1 MKFFT
6 QTYLWAIQMFH
17 VEVQGLQIFHGNVSI
32 FLCKYSDS
40 TMSIVHDTAES
51 ETPQCHGLSGANSEF
66 SFFLT

>member
-32 FLCKYSDS
+32 FYVNIL
-40 TMSIVHDTAES
+40 
-51 ETPQCHGLSGANSEF
+51 TPRCP
-66 SFFLT
+66 